1 MVKRFGLIIILY
13 LFAQLSP
20 LAVSELVSTLALEPA
35 TQNAILINYQVIIF
49 ILALVGAIFILK
61 KEDEFERK
69 EGQASGLMTVIWT
82 ILGLFMAWFG
92 QGIAVVIQNFIL
104 GEQVQSQN
112 TLNLMD
118 LARTFPV
125 VIILIAIAGPIFEE
139 IIFRRIIFGELYK
152 RTNFLVAGTVSGLI
166 FAIVHFDFT
175 HLLVYFTMSF
185 VFAFI
190 YVQSKRLI
198 VPILAHVLMNT
209 FVVII
214 QLLFYEQI
222 MEVFEQVTTILF
234 LPF

>member
-118 LARTFPV
+118 LARAFPV
-125 VIILIAIAGPIFEE
+125 VIILIDRKSTRLNSSHVAIS
-139 IIFRRIIFGELYK
+139 Y
-152 RTNFLVAGTVSGLI
+152 
-166 FAIVHFDFT
+166 
-175 HLLVYFTMSF
+175 
-185 VFAFI
+185 
-190 YVQSKRLI
+190 
-198 VPILAHVLMNT
+198 
-209 FVVII
+209 
-214 QLLFYEQI
+214 
-222 MEVFEQVTTILF
+222 
-234 LPF
+234 